1 MGSQCYEPGMDPR
14 AAIMLQGG
22 TWFHC
27 DGGDGCTLNHGGEKP
42 GGDVPKLRDGGPVTR
57 TLFNGAT
64 KPLWEVASRTV
75 PEVMLPTVT
84 AATLGD
90 GLVEG

>member
-1 MGSQCYEPGMDPR
+1 MAR
-14 AAIMLQGG
+14 AMLDGG
-22 TWFHC
+22 TVIGTC
-27 DGGDGCTLNHGGEKP
+27 DGGPGCTTDHSGGQRSSPE
-42 GGDVPKLRDGGPVTR
+42 VPKLRDGGPVTR

-90 GLVEG
+90 GLVESG